1 MIKHNITAVYP
12 VSPVSKLPDLLR
24 IIVFRKLCL
33 LLLLLSPV
41 SAIADIAVLIHGYH
55 SNALAWERSGVVPI
69 LEDNGWVRAGLY
81 TATARG
87 VSFYPATASRAI
99 NRTYI
104 IDLPSEA
111 PVRVQSG
118 LLSAALMDIR
128 RRHAGEPITLIGHS
142 AGAIVG
148 RSVLVQGNIAGIER
162 LISIA
167 GPNLGTERTVQ
178 ALNATDI
185 PWPFSYVADFF
196 AGDSY
201 DTIKRSRHLLID
213 LLPASPGTYLGW
225 LNVQPHP
232 DIEYI
237 AIVRGHNLVMS
248 GDWMVPGMSQD
259 LNNVIA
265 LAGRARVLTVPA
277 EHELSPLD
285 GAMLASILNE
295 TDNESE

>member
-12 VSPVSKLPDLLR
+12 VSKLPDSSR
-24 IIVFRKLCL
+24 ISRLWKLCL

-69 LEDNGWVRAGLY
+69 LEDNGWTRAGLY

-87 VSFYPATASRAI
+87 ISFSPATASRAI

-148 RSVLVQGNIAGIER
+148 RSVLVQGNIAGVER

-196 AGDSY
+196 AVDSY
-201 DTIKRSRHLLID
+201 DTIKRSRHLLVD
-213 LLPASPGTYLGW
+213 LLPATPGTYLGW

-232 DIEYI
+232 EIDYI
-237 AIVRGHNLVMS
+237 AVVRGHNLVMS

-285 GAMLASILNE
+285 GAVLVSILNE
-295 TDNESE
+295 TGDDSE